1 VKVPKLFE
9 IETYETVHQM
19 TSTVRAKLIPGT
31 TLPDILRAIFPCGSV
46 TGAPKIRAM
55 EIIHE
60 LEPAPRGVYCGA
72 IGWVSPEAEMRFNVP
87 IRTLT
92 CHSADRITLNVGG
105 GLVYDST
112 AEAEYREALL
122 KARFTGVADL

>member
-1 VKVPKLFE
+1 
-9 IETYETVHQM
+9 
-19 TSTVRAKLIPGT
+19 
-31 TLPDILRAIFPCGSV
+31 
-46 TGAPKIRAM
+46 
-55 EIIHE
+55 
-60 LEPAPRGVYCGA
+60 
-72 IGWVSPEAEMRFNVP
+72 RFNVP

>member
-1 VKVPKLFE
+1 MGF
-9 IETYETVHQM
+9 I
-19 TSTVRAKLIPGT
+19 
-31 TLPDILRAIFPCGSV
+31 
-46 TGAPKIRAM
+46 
-55 EIIHE
+55 
-60 LEPAPRGVYCGA
+60 
-72 IGWVSPEAEMRFNVP
+72 SPQNDAVFNVP